1 MSRLFQS
8 FSQIDS
14 STARKYGGSG
24 LGLAISKRLA
34 EMMNGKMWVESEAGM
49 GSTFHFTIQVE
60 PVISGPIDI
69 AQPETLPV
77 SDRQGHLDLSLSV
90 LLAEDN
96 LVNQIV
102 TKKMLN
108 KLGYRADVAANG
120 RGGPAGSGGAG
131 LRCHIYGCADA
142 GDGRPG
148 GDKRDTQALARL
160 LPQNYRYDGLSAEGR
175 SRDVSGCR
183 DGRLH
188 KQAHTNRSDKRGS
201 GGTAAKG
208 MAT

>member
-1 MSRLFQS
+1 MR
-8 FSQIDS
+8 
-14 STARKYGGSG
+14 SG
-24 LGLAISKRLA
+24 R
-34 EMMNGKMWVESEAGM
+34 

-77 SDRQGHLDLSLSV
+77 SDRQGHLDHSLTI

-120 RGGPAGSGGAG
+120 KEVLQALEARS

-148 GDKRDTQALARL
+148 GDKRDTPALAGGRA
-160 LPQNYRYDGLSAEGR
+160 QDYRYDGLSVKGR
-175 SRDVSGCR
+175 SRGCVWLQ
-183 DGRLH
+183 GW
-188 KQAHTNRSDKRGS
+188 
-201 GGTAAKG
+201 TA
-208 MAT
+208 T